1 MWIEPPEIFT
11 SVPSVTAP
19 NCTSFLFSTIHDSL
33 LAFFDRSDVLITLL
47 DMLSVPMTS
56 FVIFTVNLMNLYGVT
71 SLDEIECPLG
81 LADILSRLRIVS
93 NPEERSVDP
102 SQIYFDTKLGLDHN
116 ALSIVI

>member
-33 LAFFDRSDVLITLL
+33 LALPEPDILITLL

-71 SLDEIECPLG
+71 SLDEIECPVNV
-81 LADILSRLRIVS
+81 LSSFMIVY
-93 NPEERSVDP
+93 PEERSFDP
-102 SQIYFDTKLGLDHN
+102 SQIYLDTKLGLDHN